1 MWIDPP
7 NARLELSARHP
18 LRLDDARGTLLRAV
32 QGTLWITLDDDP
44 RDIVLDA
51 GEQFVVDSGAR
62 LLVLPLSGVATV
74 DVQDAP
80 AGRTQVAASRRI
92 MPSRSKAPTAALR
105 ESGTWAKW
113 RQVLAFS

>member
-1 MWIDPP
+1 MWIDTP

-18 LRLDDARGTLLRAV
+18 LRLNDARGTLLRAV

-62 LLVLPLSGVATV
+62 LLALPLSGQATV
-74 DVQDAP
+74 DVQDAK
-80 AGRTQVAASRRI
+80 AGRRTPA
-92 MPSRSKAPTAALR
+92 PSRPVMPRRSLASADALR
-105 ESGTWAKW
+105 ASGLWARW
-113 RQVLAFS
+113 RRALAFS